1 MSLPAL
7 LSCLRRLQEI
17 VPRKVSLRLSKKE
30 NRMLIFPYVT
40 LLVASLLLLRSEVP
54 SLSCTFRGF
63 TIRQVPEL
71 LTSFPETMA
80 FDAARGRPSTG
91 TADSSASS
99 YF

>member
-1 MSLPAL
+1 M
-7 LSCLRRLQEI
+7 
-17 VPRKVSLRLSKKE
+17 VKVVLC
-30 NRMLIFPYVT
+30 PYVT

-63 TIRQVPEL
+63 TIGLTIRQVPEL